1 MRDYLLSDLQEASD
15 IDLHTFNSQLYKT
28 LLNAQKRVQ
37 ESGLIWKIGK
47 KKTKKEGGM
56 AGGWGGGV
64 LETGVCSLRI

>member
-1 MRDYLLSDLQEASD
+1 MRDYLLSDLHEASD

-56 AGGWGGGV
+56 AGGWGGV

>member
-47 KKTKKEGGM
+47 KKNKKRRGN
-56 AGGWGGGV
+56 GGGV
-64 LETGVCSLRI
+64 GGGGSRDGRLFP

>member
-47 KKTKKEGGM
+47 KKNKKRRGNGG
-56 AGGWGGGV
+56 GVGGV

>member
-56 AGGWGGGV
+56 AGGGGGGV

>member
-47 KKTKKEGGM
+47 KKNKKRRGN
-56 AGGWGGGV
+56 GGGV
-64 LETGVCSLRI
+64 GGGGF

>member
-47 KKTKKEGGM
+47 KKKQKKKGEWRGG
-56 AGGWGGGV
+56 GGGV

>member
-28 LLNAQKRVQ
+28 LLNPQKRVQ

-47 KKTKKEGGM
+47 KKQKQRR
-56 AGGWGGGV
+56 ASV
-64 LETGVCSLRI
+64 PLEYSL

>member
-1 MRDYLLSDLQEASD
+1 MRDYLLSDLHEASD

-47 KKTKKEGGM
+47 KKNKKRRGNGG
-56 AGGWGGGV
+56 GGGV